1 MSVDAKARELL
12 LDNDAEATA
21 AWRAADP
28 AHDEAMR
35 EAQRTWTALGRTSYG
50 RDGRW
55 RLEAGRRAPRWAVP
69 AAAMA
74 ASIAVAA
81 VIAPQVLARPDQSV
95 RTAVAQTGAVSLPG
109 GERIYVGARSRV
121 DVRAR
126 TATLRDG
133 EAFFDASNGPLTV
146 VAKGAVIRATGAKFN
161 VRCTPDGL
169 QIAVLEG
176 RVRVLTRTWP
186 LAAPTPAANL
196 STGQQLRLEGARI
209 ATAGPVSGDPAGW
222 RKGRLLYADAPLR
235 EVVADANRY
244 SAHPIRLASKDL
256 GDLRVTVSFR
266 TTAVDELIA
275 NLDAGL
281 PVKAEREAD
290 GDIVLEGDQTPR

>member
-1 MSVDAKARELL
+1 MSIDAKARELL
-12 LDNDAEATA
+12 LDNDPNAIAD
-21 AWRAADP
+21 WRAEGP

-35 EAQRTWTALGRTSYG
+35 EAQLTWSALGRTSYA

-55 RLEAGRRAPRWAVP
+55 RLDATRRSPRWAMP
-69 AAAMA
+69 AAMA
-74 ASIAVAA
+74 ASITVAA
-81 VIAPQVLARPDQSV
+81 IIAPQVLARPDQSV
-95 RTAVAQTGAVSLPG
+95 RTTTAQTGAVSLPG

-126 TATLRDG
+126 TATLKDG
-133 EAFFDASNGPLTV
+133 EAFFDASTGPLTV
-146 VAKGAVIRATGAKFN
+146 FAKGAVIRATGAKFN

-176 RVRVLTRTWP
+176 RVQVLTRTWP

-196 STGQQLRLEGARI
+196 STGQQLRLEGTQV

-222 RKGRLLYADAPLR
+222 RKGRLLYADTPLR

-244 SAHPIRLASKDL
+244 SAHPIRLASRDI

>member
-1 MSVDAKARELL
+1 MSTEAKARELL
-12 LDNDAEATA
+12 LDNDPEGTA
-21 AWRAADP
+21 AWRAQGP
-28 AHDEAMR
+28 ENDEAYR
-35 EAQRTWTALGRTSYG
+35 EAQRVWSAIGRTSYA

-55 RLEAGRRAPRWAVP
+55 RTDGLRAAPRWRVP
-69 AAAMA
+69 AAIA
-74 ASIAVAA
+74 ASLAVTA
-81 VIAPQVLARPDQSV
+81 VIAPQFLSRADQSV
-95 RTAVAQTGAVSLPG
+95 RTATAQTGTVSLPG

-121 DVRAR
+121 DVRDR
-126 TATLRDG
+126 TATLKDG
-133 EAFFDASNGPLTV
+133 EAFFDATNGPLV
-146 VAKGAVIRATGAKFN
+146 VIAKGAVIRTSGAKFN

-169 QIAVLEG
+169 EIAVLEG
-176 RVRVLTRTWP
+176 RVQVLQRAWP

-196 STGQQLRLEGARI
+196 SGGQQLRLDGEKVAN
-209 ATAGPVSGDPAGW
+209 AAPLSTDPEGW

-244 SAHPIRLASKDL
+244 SAHPIRLASNDI

-266 TTAVDELIA
+266 TGAVGELIA

-290 GDIVLEGDQTPR
+290 GDIVLERESAPN